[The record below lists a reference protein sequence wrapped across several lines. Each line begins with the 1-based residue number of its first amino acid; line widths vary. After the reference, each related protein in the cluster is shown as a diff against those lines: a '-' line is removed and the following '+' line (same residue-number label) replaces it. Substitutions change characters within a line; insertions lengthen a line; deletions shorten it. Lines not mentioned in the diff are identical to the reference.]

1 MLALSFFQN
10 KFKLLL
16 TQLTSVKTSDN
27 SVEFFQNELDKAQ
40 ELSANVRT
48 NPDIQEPPQ
57 EGSMASLQAH

>member
-27 SVEFFQNELDKAQ
+27 SVEFFRNELDKAQ

-48 NPDIQEPPQ
+48 NPDI
-57 EGSMASLQAH
+57 